1 MIKKRKKTLQQPAGH
16 VKESLL
22 ESRCRE
28 QQLISAVVTVANAA
42 AVPAA
47 AARISGFVGVE
58 VISTTQLWEG
68 LPGSNWPIRCN

>member
-1 MIKKRKKTLQQPAGH
+1 MILEQPAGH
-16 VKESLL
+16 EESLL

-42 AVPAA
+42 AAAPPA
-47 AARISGFVGVE
+47 AARISEFVGVE
-58 VISTTQLWEG
+58 VISATQQWAG